1 MLLFTPGPVAVAQDV
16 LDAQVKQMITH
27 RGKEFQEL
35 YKRVCQK
42 IQPLC
47 NAQKVLIIT
56 GSGTAAIEANVQN
69 ALGKDGNALV
79 LSNGAFGDKLGSH
92 SKLYYN
98 TIFERYNNAQGLDL
112 EVAKEKID
120 LASEK
125 GVELFCMVHH
135 ETSPGIL
142 NKLREVCRYA
152 KSKGMLT
159 LVDGTSAFPA
169 YELDHEKDGVDFYSW
184 ASQKALAC
192 PPGLAVISLSLDAIE
207 AIKKSPV
214 RCNYLNLKDYIKKQE
229 ETFETPTTPA
239 ISLMW
244 AMDRALDKLIEEGLE
259 NFIKRHKQY
268 ADFARQEI
276 KKMGFRLVVDERFA
290 SSTVIAFFTSKNKEL
305 NSHLQ
310 KKYGVKLGGGHADWK
325 ENSLRFCVMGDLD
338 LDKIKYGLECLKK
351 AKEELGVS

>member
-1 MLLFTPGPVAVAQDV
+1 MLLFTPGPVAVSEEVLKAQT
-16 LDAQVKQMITH
+16 QEMITH

-35 YKRVCQK
+35 YKRIVEK
-42 IQPLC
+42 IKNLC

-56 GSGTAAIEANVQN
+56 GSGTAAIEANFQN
-69 ALGKDGNALV
+69 ALGENKTALV
-79 LSNGAFGDKLGSH
+79 LSNGAFGDKLNSH

-98 TIFERYNNAQGLDL
+98 TIFERYNNAQGIDL
-112 EVAKEKID
+112 AVAKEKID

-125 GVELFCMVHH
+125 GAELFCMVHH

-142 NKLREVCRYA
+142 NKVREVCTYA

-169 YELDHEKDGVDFYSW
+169 YELDHEKDGIDFYSW

-192 PPGLAVISLSLDAIE
+192 PPGLAVVSLSVDAIE
-207 AIKKSPV
+207 AIKKSPN
-214 RCNYLNLKDYIKKQE
+214 RCNYLNLKEYIKKQD

-244 AMDRALDKLIEEGLE
+244 AMNKALDKLLQEGLE
-259 NFIKRHKQY
+259 NFINRHREY
-268 ADFARQEI
+268 ADFVREEI
-276 KKMGFRLVVDERFA
+276 KKMGFKLVVDERFA
-290 SSTVIAFFTSKNKEL
+290 SNTVIAFFTSKNKEL

-338 LDKIKYGLECLKK
+338 LNKIKYGLECLKK
-351 AKEELGVS
+351 AKEELGVI